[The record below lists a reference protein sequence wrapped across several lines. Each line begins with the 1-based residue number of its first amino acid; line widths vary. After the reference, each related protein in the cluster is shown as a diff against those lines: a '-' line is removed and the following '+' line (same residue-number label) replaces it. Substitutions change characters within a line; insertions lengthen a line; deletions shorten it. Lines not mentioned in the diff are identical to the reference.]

1 VIVAAREDLFFEPL
15 PRIRRLLR
23 EREVSPVELAELA
36 LARLESIG
44 RELNAVATLTRTRA
58 LAEARA
64 AERELRDG
72 RDRGP
77 LHGVP
82 WAAKDLFDT
91 AGIVTTYGAA
101 PFAERIPETDAT
113 VVARLREAGAVL
125 CAKLTMAELAG
136 GLGYHRGNASLHGPM
151 RNPWDPERWTG
162 GSSAGSGAAVAAGL
176 VPFALGSETW
186 GSILCPSAFCGVTGL
201 RPTYGRV
208 SRAGAMA
215 LSWTLDKVG
224 PLARGAEDARLVL
237 DAIAGPDPADPS
249 TSGRALDWSG
259 ASRSPRGLR
268 VAVLRA
274 NFAEH
279 GEPEVGRAFDRAL
292 GDLEAAGLRLE
303 DAKLPDLPFEAAAVV
318 AVQVEAVAS
327 FAPLFED
334 GARGARRLVD
344 ERAFLQA
351 EVAKAIPGHDYV
363 KSLRLRRVMQEAM
376 NRFFADHD
384 AIVAPNF
391 LKVAPGVLED
401 MDPYFRGGDPVGGMG
416 NACGLPALALPMGFG
431 RAGMP
436 CGFQVVAPAFEEAT
450 LLRIGRAYQERTAW
464 HRERPKLA

>member
-1 VIVAAREDLFFEPL
+1 MAARDDIFFEPL
-15 PRIRRLLR
+15 EDIRRRLR
-23 EREVSPVELAELA
+23 RREVSPVELTELA
-36 LARLESIG
+36 LSRLGTTG
-44 RELNAVATLTRTRA
+44 RELNAVATLTRARA
-58 LAEARA
+58 LDEARA

-77 LHGVP
+77 LHGIP
-82 WAAKDLFDT
+82 YAAKDLFDT
-91 AGIVTTYGAA
+91 AGITTTYGAE
-101 PFAERIPETDAT
+101 PFADRVPGRDAT
-113 VVARLREAGAVL
+113 VVARLGAAGAIL
-125 CAKLTMAELAG
+125 CAKLAMAELAG

-151 RNPWDPERWTG
+151 RNPWNPGRWTG

-176 VPFALGSETW
+176 IPYALGSETW

-208 SRAGAMA
+208 PRAGAMA

-224 PLARGAEDARLVL
+224 PLARSAEDARLVL
-237 DAIAGPDPADPS
+237 DAIAGPDPADP
-249 TSGRALDWSG
+249 TSADVPLDWSG
-259 ASRSPRGLR
+259 ATRSPRGMR
-268 VAVLRA
+268 VAVVRS

-279 GEPEVGRAFDRAL
+279 GQAEVARAFDRAL
-292 GDLEAAGLRLE
+292 GDLEDLGLRLE

-318 AVQVEAVAS
+318 AVQVEAVTS
-327 FAPLFED
+327 FAPLFAD

-351 EVAKAIPGHDYV
+351 EVAKAITGPDYV
-363 KSLRLRRVMQEAM
+363 KSLRLRRVMQEEM
-376 NRFFADHD
+376 NRFFSRFD

-391 LKVAPGVLED
+391 LVVAPGVLED
-401 MDPYFRGGDPVGGMG
+401 MDNYFKGGDPVGGMG

-431 RAGMP
+431 GEGMP

-450 LLRIGRAYQERTAW
+450 LLRIGRAYQAKTAW
-464 HRERPKLA
+464 HRERPPLA